1 MSRGNVEK
9 VVGKVSD
16 VSIVVIATSV
26 RIALTAAEPS
36 TTASV
41 RAVEVRPG
49 AANQAVKV
57 CPIAEDGAA

>member
-16 VSIVVIATSV
+16 VSMVVIATSV

-36 TTASV
+36 TTANV

-57 CPIAEDGAA
+57 CPIAENGAA